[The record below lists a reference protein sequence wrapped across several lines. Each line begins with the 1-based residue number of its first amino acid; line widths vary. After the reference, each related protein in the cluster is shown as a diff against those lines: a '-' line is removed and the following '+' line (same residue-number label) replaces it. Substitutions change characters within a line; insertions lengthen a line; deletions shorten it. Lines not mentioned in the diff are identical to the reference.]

1 MQFMYKQMG
10 KRFFTSAMLALVLIS
25 ALGLGLFGWLRTPV
39 AQAQDTT
46 PAGVRTITVVGEGQ
60 VSIKPDTAHA
70 TIGVEVIKPTVKEAS
85 AENKKVI
92 ATVLDALKKQGIVE
106 KDIQTSGFS
115 IFAERFGQDGSGNAD
130 QVRYHVSNNVM
141 VVIRNLDKVG
151 DVLDAAIEAGAN
163 NIYGVDFSLEDTSKI
178 QSDARAKAIADAK
191 AKAEDL
197 GKLSGVTIG
206 DVVSVS
212 EVVGGNGAYYA
223 SNFAKATGVGMGG
236 GSAVPVNPGELKLT
250 MQLQVVYAITK

>member
-1 MQFMYKQMG
+1 MNSQMA
-10 KRFFTSAMLALVLIS
+10 KRWLTLGGMVFVLVS
-25 ALGLGLFGWLRTPV
+25 ALGLGMFGWLRTPV
-39 AQAQDTT
+39 ANAQDAM
-46 PAGVRTITVVGEGQ
+46 PVASRTITVVGEGK
-60 VSIKPDTAHA
+60 VTIKPDTAHA
-70 TIGVEVIKPTVKEAS
+70 NIGVEVIKPTVKEAS

-92 ATVLDALKKQGIVE
+92 AAVLDALKKQGIAE

-115 IFAERFGQDGSGNAD
+115 IFAERYSQDGSGNGD

-141 VVIRNLDKVG
+141 VVVRNLDKVG

-163 NIYGVDFSLEDTSKI
+163 NIYGVDFSLADRSKLE
-178 QSDARAKAIADAK
+178 SDARGKAIADAK

-197 GKLSGVTIG
+197 AKLAGVTVG

-212 EVVGGNGAYYA
+212 EVVGGNGAYYT
-223 SNFAKATGVGMGG
+223 SNFAKASAVGMGG
-236 GSAVPVNPGELKLT
+236 GGGAPINPGELELT